1 MPSVQLDSTY
11 TPKFIVSPSGPV
23 DGDMHDFQITENDTA
38 ILIVYEPVPYDLT
51 SVGGPQ
57 LGWLSDGVVQE
68 IDIVTGELLFEWRSS
83 SFYPPDASYEPLGN
97 RGHEPSLGYDY
108 FHLNSVDKDD
118 QGRYLISS
126 RHTHTVTCVDGTGE
140 VLWTLGG
147 KYNEFTDPTGGSVT
161 EFSWQHDAR
170 WQGANTLT
178 LFNNAAN
185 GNDDRSAVSHGMLI
199 ELDVPARQATVLT
212 TYDHPQDLM
221 AVSQGNVQVLD
232 TGNVLVGWGHSA
244 AYTEFSADGDV
255 LCDVHFGA
263 SAYYTFGRVVSY
275 RVFKGDWVGHPTSP
289 PKAVIADG
297 GVFVSWN
304 GATEVALWRL
314 EAWDGMSLSNMTFF
328 PVIQVGRS
336 GFETE
341 IPLPSEDALVLRVVA
356 LDLDGD
362 ILGMTELLQRSS
374 EPSTG
379 RSTVFWSWGG
389 MVIGVL
395 SLICLLFVLCHA
407 AVSWRRRRQELL
419 SGGRYHL
426 MRQKED
432 EGHDDLPI

>member
-1 MPSVQLDSTY
+1 
-11 TPKFIVSPSGPV
+11 
-23 DGDMHDFQITENDTA
+23 MHDFHITTNDTA
-38 ILIVYEPVPYDLT
+38 ILVVYEPIPYDLT
-51 SVGGPQ
+51 SVGGPG
-57 LGWLSDGVVQE
+57 LGWLYDGIVQE

-83 SFYPPDASYEPLGN
+83 SFYPPEASYEPLGK

-126 RHTHTVTCVDGTGE
+126 RHAHTVTCVDGSTGE

-147 KYNEFTDPTGGSVT
+147 KYNEFTDPTGGSAT
-161 EFSWQHDAR
+161 EFAWQHDAR

-185 GNDDRSAVSHGMLI
+185 GNDDRSAVSRGMLI

-244 AYTEFSADGDV
+244 AYTEFSADGDA

-275 RVFKGDWVGHPTSP
+275 RVFKGDWVGKPTSP
-289 PKAVIADG
+289 PRAIITDDS
-297 GVFVSWN
+297 VFVSWN
-304 GATEVALWRL
+304 GATEVAFWQL
-314 EAWDGMSLSNMTFF
+314 EAWDGMSLSNATFF
-328 PVIQVGRS
+328 PVIQVNRS

-341 IPLPSEDALVLRVVA
+341 IPLPSEDALVFRVVA
-356 LDLDGD
+356 LDLSGY

-374 EPSTG
+374 EFSMG
-379 RSTVFWSWGG
+379 RPAVFKSWDV
-389 MVIGVL
+389 MIMEVL
-395 SLICLLFVLCHA
+395 SLACLLFCLCRA
-407 AVSWRRRRQELL
+407 GVSWRRRGQELL
-419 SGGRYHL
+419 GGGRYHL

-432 EGHDDLPI
+432 EEHDELPI